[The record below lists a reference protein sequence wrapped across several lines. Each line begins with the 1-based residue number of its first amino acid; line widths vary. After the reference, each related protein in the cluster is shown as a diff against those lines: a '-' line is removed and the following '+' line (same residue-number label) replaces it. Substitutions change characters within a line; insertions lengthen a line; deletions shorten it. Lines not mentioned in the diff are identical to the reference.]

1 MRSTQAENST
11 ANLDETK
18 SESLKEILKTEGED
32 GEEVN
37 WQKMKGMQGT
47 KMRTNQPRYKMPESR
62 GADPRE

>member
-18 SESLKEILKTEGED
+18 SETLKEILKTEDED

-47 KMRTNQPRYKMPESR
+47 KMRTNQPRDKMPESR